1 MQPLRIATVEDLVHV
16 LDEHPHWLEALRSRL
31 LTRELLELPQKLA
44 EFAAATERRFEVLER
59 QLDQLRTDTE
69 RRFDALERQLDQLRT
84 DTESRFDASERQ
96 LDQLRTDT
104 ERRFEVLERQL
115 DQLRTDT
122 ERRFEVL
129 ERQLDQLRTATERRF
144 DALERQLDQLR
155 TDVAPL
161 KAAHARN
168 AARHEVDLMAE
179 EQGLAFVR
187 TLDREEIRDLVRS
200 SDTDGISKQELRS
213 FRLADIVLCATD
225 HAGAEC
231 YVAVE
236 VSYTANGR
244 DTSRAQRNARFLT
257 RFTGRRAYA
266 VVAGLR
272 FDERIR
278 RSVESG
284 AIAWYQLDPEVLEV
298 D

>member
-16 LDEHPHWLEALRSRL
+16 LDEHPHWLEAVRSRL

-44 EFAAATERRFEVLER
+44 EFAADTERRFETLER
-59 QLDQLRTDTE
+59 RLEALE
-69 RRFDALERQLDQLRT
+69 RRFDALERRLEAL
-84 DTESRFDASERQ
+84 
-96 LDQLRTDT
+96 
-104 ERRFEVLERQL
+104 ERRFE
-115 DQLRTDT
+115 
-122 ERRFEVL
+122 
-129 ERQLDQLRTATERRF
+129 
-144 DALERQLDQLR
+144 ALERQLDQLR

-168 AARHEVDLMAE
+168 EARHEADLMAE
-179 EQGLAFVR
+179 EQGLTLVH

-200 SDTDGISKQELRS
+200 SDTDGISKHELRS
-213 FRLADIVLCATD
+213 FRSADIVLRATD
-225 HAGAEC
+225 NAGAEC
-231 YVAVE
+231 YLAVE

-284 AIAWYQLDPEVLEV
+284 AIAWYQLDPEALEV

>member
-16 LDEHPHWLEALRSRL
+16 LDEHPHWLEAVRSRL

-44 EFAAATERRFEVLER
+44 EFAA
-59 QLDQLRTDTE
+59 
-69 RRFDALERQLDQLRT
+69 
-84 DTESRFDASERQ
+84 
-96 LDQLRTDT
+96 DT
-104 ERRFEVLERQL
+104 ERRFETLER
-115 DQLRTDT
+115 R
-122 ERRFEVL
+122 L
-129 ERQLDQLRTATERRF
+129 EALERRF

-168 AARHEVDLMAE
+168 EARHEADLMAE
-179 EQGLAFVR
+179 EQGLTLVH

-200 SDTDGISKQELRS
+200 SDTDGISKHELRS
-213 FRLADIVLCATD
+213 FRLADIVLRATD
-225 HAGAEC
+225 SAGAEC
-231 YVAVE
+231 YLAVE

-284 AIAWYQLDPEVLEV
+284 AIAWYQLDPEALEV

>member
-1 MQPLRIATVEDLVHV
+1 MQPPRIATVEDLVHV
-16 LDEHPHWLEALRSRL
+16 LDEHPHWLEAVRSRL

-44 EFAAATERRFEVLER
+44 EFAA
-59 QLDQLRTDTE
+59 
-69 RRFDALERQLDQLRT
+69 
-84 DTESRFDASERQ
+84 
-96 LDQLRTDT
+96 DT
-104 ERRFEVLERQL
+104 ERRFETLERRL
-115 DQLRTDT
+115 EAL
-122 ERRFEVL
+122 ERRFE
-129 ERQLDQLRTATERRF
+129 
-144 DALERQLDQLR
+144 ALERQLDQLR

-168 AARHEVDLMAE
+168 EARHEADLMAE
-179 EQGLAFVR
+179 EQGLTLVH

-200 SDTDGISKQELRS
+200 SDTDGISKHELRS
-213 FRLADIVLCATD
+213 FRLADIVLRATD
-225 HAGAEC
+225 NAGAEC
-231 YVAVE
+231 YLAVE

-284 AIAWYQLDPEVLEV
+284 AIAWYQLDPEALEV

>member
-16 LDEHPHWLEALRSRL
+16 LDEHPHWLEAVRSRL

-44 EFAAATERRFEVLER
+44 EFVA
-59 QLDQLRTDTE
+59 
-69 RRFDALERQLDQLRT
+69 
-84 DTESRFDASERQ
+84 
-96 LDQLRTDT
+96 DT
-104 ERRFEVLERQL
+104 ERRFETLERRLETLERRL
-115 DQLRTDT
+115 DALERRLEAL
-122 ERRFEVL
+122 ERRFE
-129 ERQLDQLRTATERRF
+129 
-144 DALERQLDQLR
+144 ALERQLDQLR

-168 AARHEVDLMAE
+168 EARHEADLMAE
-179 EQGLAFVR
+179 EQGLTLVH

-200 SDTDGISKQELRS
+200 SDTDGISKHELRS
-213 FRLADIVLCATD
+213 FRLADIVLRATD
-225 HAGAEC
+225 NAGAEC
-231 YVAVE
+231 YLAVE

-284 AIAWYQLDPEVLEV
+284 AIVWYQLDPEALEV

>member
-16 LDEHPHWLEALRSRL
+16 LDEHPHWLEAVRSRL

-44 EFAAATERRFEVLER
+44 EFAADTERRFETLER
-59 QLDQLRTDTE
+59 RLEALE
-69 RRFDALERQLDQLRT
+69 RRFDALERRLEAL
-84 DTESRFDASERQ
+84 
-96 LDQLRTDT
+96 
-104 ERRFEVLERQL
+104 ERRFE
-115 DQLRTDT
+115 
-122 ERRFEVL
+122 
-129 ERQLDQLRTATERRF
+129 
-144 DALERQLDQLR
+144 ALERQLDQLR

-168 AARHEVDLMAE
+168 EARHEADLMAE
-179 EQGLAFVR
+179 EQGLTLVH

-200 SDTDGISKQELRS
+200 SDTDGISKHELRS
-213 FRLADIVLCATD
+213 FRLADIVLRATD
-225 HAGAEC
+225 NAGAEC
-231 YVAVE
+231 YLAVE

-284 AIAWYQLDPEVLEV
+284 AIAWYQLDPEALEV

>member
-16 LDEHPHWLEALRSRL
+16 LDEHPHWLEAVRSRL

-44 EFAAATERRFEVLER
+44 EFAA
-59 QLDQLRTDTE
+59 
-69 RRFDALERQLDQLRT
+69 
-84 DTESRFDASERQ
+84 
-96 LDQLRTDT
+96 DT
-104 ERRFEVLERQL
+104 ERRFETLERRLEALERRL
-115 DQLRTDT
+115 DALERRLEALERRLEAL
-122 ERRFEVL
+122 ERRFEV
-129 ERQLDQLRTATERRF
+129 
-144 DALERQLDQLR
+144 LERQLDQLR

-168 AARHEVDLMAE
+168 EARHEADLMAE
-179 EQGLAFVR
+179 EQGLTLVH

-200 SDTDGISKQELRS
+200 SDTDGISKHELRS
-213 FRLADIVLCATD
+213 FRLADIVLRATD
-225 HAGAEC
+225 NAGAEC
-231 YVAVE
+231 YLAVE

-284 AIAWYQLDPEVLEV
+284 AIAWYQLDPEALEV

>member
-16 LDEHPHWLEALRSRL
+16 LDEHPHWLEAVRSRL

-44 EFAAATERRFEVLER
+44 EFAA
-59 QLDQLRTDTE
+59 
-69 RRFDALERQLDQLRT
+69 
-84 DTESRFDASERQ
+84 
-96 LDQLRTDT
+96 DT
-104 ERRFEVLERQL
+104 ERRFETLERRL
-115 DQLRTDT
+115 EAL
-122 ERRFEVL
+122 ERRFEAL
-129 ERQLDQLRTATERRF
+129 ERRLEALERRF

-168 AARHEVDLMAE
+168 EARHEADLMAE
-179 EQGLAFVR
+179 EQGLTLVH

-200 SDTDGISKQELRS
+200 SDTDGISKHELRS
-213 FRLADIVLCATD
+213 FRLADIVLRATD
-225 HAGAEC
+225 SAGAEC
-231 YVAVE
+231 YLAVE

-284 AIAWYQLDPEVLEV
+284 AIAWYQLDPEALEV

>member
-16 LDEHPHWLEALRSRL
+16 LDEHPHWLEAVRSRL

-44 EFAAATERRFEVLER
+44 EFAADTERRFETLER
-59 QLDQLRTDTE
+59 RLETLE
-69 RRFDALERQLDQLRT
+69 RRFDALERRLEAL
-84 DTESRFDASERQ
+84 
-96 LDQLRTDT
+96 
-104 ERRFEVLERQL
+104 ERRFE
-115 DQLRTDT
+115 
-122 ERRFEVL
+122 
-129 ERQLDQLRTATERRF
+129 
-144 DALERQLDQLR
+144 ALERQLDQLR

-168 AARHEVDLMAE
+168 EARHEADLMAE
-179 EQGLAFVR
+179 EQGLTLVH

-200 SDTDGISKQELRS
+200 SDTDGISKHELRS
-213 FRLADIVLCATD
+213 FRLADIVLRATD
-225 HAGAEC
+225 NAGAEC
-231 YVAVE
+231 YLAVE

-284 AIAWYQLDPEVLEV
+284 AIAWYQLDPEALEV

>member
-16 LDEHPHWLEALRSRL
+16 LDEHPHWLEAVRSRL

-44 EFAAATERRFEVLER
+44 EFAADTERRFETLER
-59 QLDQLRTDTE
+59 RLEALE
-69 RRFDALERQLDQLRT
+69 RRFDALERR
-84 DTESRFDASERQ
+84 
-96 LDQLRTDT
+96 
-104 ERRFEVLERQL
+104 LEAL
-115 DQLRTDT
+115 
-122 ERRFEVL
+122 
-129 ERQLDQLRTATERRF
+129 ERRF

-168 AARHEVDLMAE
+168 EARHEADLMAE
-179 EQGLAFVR
+179 EQGLTLVH

-200 SDTDGISKQELRS
+200 SDTDGISKHELRS
-213 FRLADIVLCATD
+213 FRLADIVLRATD
-225 HAGAEC
+225 NAGAEC
-231 YVAVE
+231 YLAVE

-284 AIAWYQLDPEVLEV
+284 AIAWYQLDPEALEV

>member
-16 LDEHPHWLEALRSRL
+16 LDEHPHWLEAVRSRL

-44 EFAAATERRFEVLER
+44 EFAA
-59 QLDQLRTDTE
+59 
-69 RRFDALERQLDQLRT
+69 
-84 DTESRFDASERQ
+84 
-96 LDQLRTDT
+96 DT
-104 ERRFEVLERQL
+104 ERRFETLERRL
-115 DQLRTDT
+115 EAL
-122 ERRFEVL
+122 ERRFETL
-129 ERQLDQLRTATERRF
+129 ERRLEALERRF
-144 DALERQLDQLR
+144 ETLERQLDQLR

-168 AARHEVDLMAE
+168 EARHEADLMAE
-179 EQGLAFVR
+179 EQGLTLVH

-200 SDTDGISKQELRS
+200 SDTDGISKHELRS
-213 FRLADIVLCATD
+213 FRLADIVLRATD
-225 HAGAEC
+225 SAGAEC
-231 YVAVE
+231 YLAVE

-284 AIAWYQLDPEVLEV
+284 AIAWYQLDPEALEV

>member
-16 LDEHPHWLEALRSRL
+16 LDEHPDWLEAVRSRL

-44 EFAAATERRFEVLER
+44 EFVADTERRFETL
-59 QLDQLRTDTE
+59 E
-69 RRFDALERQLDQLRT
+69 RRFDALER
-84 DTESRFDASERQ
+84 RFDALERR
-96 LDQLRTDT
+96 LEAL
-104 ERRFEVLERQL
+104 ERRFN
-115 DQLRTDT
+115 
-122 ERRFEVL
+122 
-129 ERQLDQLRTATERRF
+129 
-144 DALERQLDQLR
+144 ALERQLDQLR

-168 AARHEVDLMAE
+168 EARHEADLMAE
-179 EQGLAFVR
+179 EQGLTLVH

-200 SDTDGISKQELRS
+200 SDTEGISKHELRS
-213 FRLADIVLCATD
+213 FRLADIVLRATD
-225 HAGAEC
+225 NAGAEC
-231 YVAVE
+231 YLAVE

-284 AIAWYQLDPEVLEV
+284 AIAWYQLDPEALEV

>member
-16 LDEHPHWLEALRSRL
+16 LDEHPHWLEVVRSRL

-44 EFAAATERRFEVLER
+44 EFVA
-59 QLDQLRTDTE
+59 
-69 RRFDALERQLDQLRT
+69 
-84 DTESRFDASERQ
+84 
-96 LDQLRTDT
+96 DT
-104 ERRFEVLERQL
+104 ERRFETLER
-115 DQLRTDT
+115 R
-122 ERRFEVL
+122 L
-129 ERQLDQLRTATERRF
+129 ETLERRF

-168 AARHEVDLMAE
+168 EARHEADLMAE
-179 EQGLAFVR
+179 EQGLTLVH

-200 SDTDGISKQELRS
+200 SDTEGISKHELRS
-213 FRLADIVLCATD
+213 FRLADIVLRATD
-225 HAGAEC
+225 NAGAEC

-284 AIAWYQLDPEVLEV
+284 AIAWYQLDPEALEV

>member
-16 LDEHPHWLEALRSRL
+16 LDEHPHWLEAVRSRL

-44 EFAAATERRFEVLER
+44 EFAA
-59 QLDQLRTDTE
+59 
-69 RRFDALERQLDQLRT
+69 
-84 DTESRFDASERQ
+84 
-96 LDQLRTDT
+96 DT
-104 ERRFEVLERQL
+104 ERRFETLERRL
-115 DQLRTDT
+115 EAL
-122 ERRFEVL
+122 ERRFETL
-129 ERQLDQLRTATERRF
+129 ERRLEALERRF
-144 DALERQLDQLR
+144 EALERQLDQLR

-168 AARHEVDLMAE
+168 EARHEADLMAE
-179 EQGLAFVR
+179 EQGLTLVH

-200 SDTDGISKQELRS
+200 SDTDGISKHELRS
-213 FRLADIVLCATD
+213 FRLADIVLRATD
-225 HAGAEC
+225 SAGAEC
-231 YVAVE
+231 YLAVE

-284 AIAWYQLDPEVLEV
+284 AIAWYQLDPEALEV

>member
-16 LDEHPHWLEALRSRL
+16 LDEHPHWLEAVRSRL

-44 EFAAATERRFEVLER
+44 EFAAATERRFDAAER
-59 QLDQLRTDTE
+59 QIGQLRTDTERRFDAAERQIDQLRTDTE
-69 RRFDALERQLDQLRT
+69 RRFDALERQ
-84 DTESRFDASERQ
+84 F
-96 LDQLRTDT
+96 
-104 ERRFEVLERQL
+104 
-115 DQLRTDT
+115 
-122 ERRFEVL
+122 
-129 ERQLDQLRTATERRF
+129 
-144 DALERQLDQLR
+144 DQLR

-200 SDTDGISKQELRS
+200 SDTDGISKHELRS

>member
-16 LDEHPHWLEALRSRL
+16 LDEHPHWLEAVRSRL

-44 EFAAATERRFEVLER
+44 EFAADTERRFETLER
-59 QLDQLRTDTE
+59 RLEALE
-69 RRFDALERQLDQLRT
+69 RRFDALERRLEAL
-84 DTESRFDASERQ
+84 
-96 LDQLRTDT
+96 
-104 ERRFEVLERQL
+104 ERRFN
-115 DQLRTDT
+115 
-122 ERRFEVL
+122 
-129 ERQLDQLRTATERRF
+129 
-144 DALERQLDQLR
+144 ALERQLDQLR

-168 AARHEVDLMAE
+168 EARHEADLMAE
-179 EQGLAFVR
+179 EQGLTLVH

-200 SDTDGISKQELRS
+200 SDTDGISKHELRS
-213 FRLADIVLCATD
+213 FRLADIVLRATD
-225 HAGAEC
+225 NAGAEC
-231 YVAVE
+231 YLAVE

-284 AIAWYQLDPEVLEV
+284 AIAWYQLDPEALEV

>member
-16 LDEHPHWLEALRSRL
+16 LDEHPHWLEAVRSRL

-44 EFAAATERRFEVLER
+44 EFAADTERRFETLER
-59 QLDQLRTDTE
+59 RLEALE
-69 RRFDALERQLDQLRT
+69 RRFDAL
-84 DTESRFDASERQ
+84 
-96 LDQLRTDT
+96 
-104 ERRFEVLERQL
+104 
-115 DQLRTDT
+115 
-122 ERRFEVL
+122 
-129 ERQLDQLRTATERRF
+129 ERRF

-168 AARHEVDLMAE
+168 EARHEADLMAE
-179 EQGLAFVR
+179 EQGLTLVH

-200 SDTDGISKQELRS
+200 SDTDGISKHELRS
-213 FRLADIVLCATD
+213 FRLADIVLRATD
-225 HAGAEC
+225 NAGAEC
-231 YVAVE
+231 YLAVE

-284 AIAWYQLDPEVLEV
+284 AIAWYQLDPEALEV

>member
-16 LDEHPHWLEALRSRL
+16 LDEHPHWLEAVRSRL

-69 RRFDALERQLDQLRT
+69 RQLDQLRT
-84 DTESRFDASERQ
+84 D
-96 LDQLRTDT
+96 
-104 ERRFEVLERQL
+104 
-115 DQLRTDT
+115 
-122 ERRFEVL
+122 
-129 ERQLDQLRTATERRF
+129 TERRF

-200 SDTDGISKQELRS
+200 SDTDGISKHELRS

-231 YVAVE
+231 YLAVE

>member
-1 MQPLRIATVEDLVHV
+1 MQPLRIATVEDLVQV
-16 LDEHPHWLEALRSRL
+16 LDEHPHWLEAVRSRL

-44 EFAAATERRFEVLER
+44 EFVADTERRFEALER
-59 QLDQLRTDTE
+59 RLEALERRFDALE
-69 RRFDALERQLDQLRT
+69 RRFDALERQLH
-84 DTESRFDASERQ
+84 
-96 LDQLRTDT
+96 
-104 ERRFEVLERQL
+104 
-115 DQLRTDT
+115 
-122 ERRFEVL
+122 
-129 ERQLDQLRTATERRF
+129 
-144 DALERQLDQLR
+144 QLR

-168 AARHEVDLMAE
+168 EARHEADLMAE
-179 EQGLAFVR
+179 EQGLTLVH

-200 SDTDGISKQELRS
+200 SDTEGISKHELRS
-213 FRLADIVLCATD
+213 FRLADIVLRATD
-225 HAGAEC
+225 NAGAEC
-231 YVAVE
+231 YLAVE

-284 AIAWYQLDPEVLEV
+284 AIAWYQLDPEALEV

>member
-1 MQPLRIATVEDLVHV
+1 MQPLRIATVEDLVQV
-16 LDEHPHWLEALRSRL
+16 LDEHPHWLEAVRSRL

-44 EFAAATERRFEVLER
+44 EFVADTERRFETLER
-59 QLDQLRTDTE
+59 RLDALERRFDALE
-69 RRFDALERQLDQLRT
+69 RRFDALERQLH
-84 DTESRFDASERQ
+84 
-96 LDQLRTDT
+96 
-104 ERRFEVLERQL
+104 
-115 DQLRTDT
+115 
-122 ERRFEVL
+122 
-129 ERQLDQLRTATERRF
+129 
-144 DALERQLDQLR
+144 QLR

-168 AARHEVDLMAE
+168 EARHEADLMAE
-179 EQGLAFVR
+179 EQGLTLVH

-200 SDTDGISKQELRS
+200 SDTDGISKHELRS
-213 FRLADIVLCATD
+213 FRLADIVLRATD
-225 HAGAEC
+225 NAGAEC
-231 YVAVE
+231 YLAVE

-284 AIAWYQLDPEVLEV
+284 AIAWYQLDPEALEV

>member
-16 LDEHPHWLEALRSRL
+16 LDEHPHWLEAVRSRL

-44 EFAAATERRFEVLER
+44 EFAADTERRFETLER
-59 QLDQLRTDTE
+59 RLEALE
-69 RRFDALERQLDQLRT
+69 RRFDAL
-84 DTESRFDASERQ
+84 
-96 LDQLRTDT
+96 
-104 ERRFEVLERQL
+104 
-115 DQLRTDT
+115 
-122 ERRFEVL
+122 
-129 ERQLDQLRTATERRF
+129 ERRF

-168 AARHEVDLMAE
+168 EARHEADLMAE
-179 EQGLAFVR
+179 EQGLTLVH

-200 SDTDGISKQELRS
+200 SDTDGISKHELRS
-213 FRLADIVLCATD
+213 FRLADIVLRATD
-225 HAGAEC
+225 SAGAEC
-231 YVAVE
+231 YLAVE

-284 AIAWYQLDPEVLEV
+284 AIAWYQLDPEALEV